1 MSTVIMQEVQSDQ
14 IAGQARSFLSLLRVR
29 DPYTGV
35 HSDRLLELASKICEV
50 FGLGPADT
58 QTIEAGAYLHDIGKI
73 AIPDD
78 ILRKP
83 GRLSADEWEIMQT
96 HSALGA
102 AALREMP
109 EFRHLAPIVLHHHA
123 RYDGAG
129 YPSRLAGENIPFG
142 SRVIG
147 VLDAYDAMTTDRAYC
162 TAQTMGAAGMELLA
176 GKGTQ
181 FDPDVVDALLEVVG
195 YRVQLH

>member
-1 MSTVIMQEVQSDQ
+1 MSTVIMQELQLDQ
-14 IAGQARSFLSLLRVR
+14 IAGQAKSFLSLLRVR

-35 HSDRLLELASKICEV
+35 HSDRMLDLASKICV
-50 FGLGPADT
+50 QFGLGPADT
-58 QTIEAGAYLHDIGKI
+58 QMIEAGAYLHDIGKV

-96 HSALGA
+96 HSALGS
-102 AALREMP
+102 AALREMD
-109 EFRHLAPIVLHHHA
+109 EFSHLAPIVLHHHE
-123 RYDGAG
+123 RYDGKG
-129 YPSRLAGENIPFG
+129 YPSRRAGENIPFG
-142 SRVIG
+142 SRVIA
-147 VLDAYDAMTTDRAYC
+147 VLDTYDALSSDRPYRK
-162 TAQTMGAAGMELLA
+162 AQSIDAAGIELLA

-181 FDPDVVDALLEVVG
+181 FDPDVVDALLEVIG

>member
-1 MSTVIMQEVQSDQ
+1 MSTVIMQELQLDQ
-14 IAGQARSFLSLLRVR
+14 IAGQAKSFLSLLRVR

-35 HSDRLLELASKICEV
+35 HSDRMLDLASKMCEQ

-83 GRLSADEWEIMQT
+83 GRLTADEWEIMQT

-102 AALREMP
+102 AALREMD
-109 EFRHLAPIVLHHHA
+109 EFSHLAPIVLHHHE
-123 RYDGAG
+123 RYDGTG
-129 YPSRLAGENIPFG
+129 YPSRRAGENIPFG
-142 SRVIG
+142 SRVIA
-147 VLDAYDAMTTDRAYC
+147 VLDAYDALSSDRPYRK
-162 TAQTMGAAGMELLA
+162 AQSIEVAGIELLS

-181 FDPDVVDALLEVVG
+181 FDPDVVDALLEVIG